1 MTDNKWVHVMFAIA
15 GVLAAWLLTKCGE
28 WAWSYFGK
36 PNELY
41 IGVGAVVVAGI
52 ATVVAWKNE
61 QVFTLA
67 SEVAG
72 ELRKV
77 TWPSRKETLSSTI
90 IVIITTIVASLLLG
104 VFDATWSWVTRMIYG

>member
-1 MTDNKWVHVMFAIA
+1 METKWVHVMFAIA
-15 GVLAAWLLTKCGE
+15 GILLAWLLTECGK
-28 WAWSYFGK
+28 WGWSYFGK

-41 IGVGAVVVAGI
+41 VGLAAVGVAAI

-77 TWPSRKETLSSTI
+77 TWPSRKETVSSTI
-90 IVIITTIVASLLLG
+90 IVIITTIIASLLLG
-104 VFDATWSWVTRMIYG
+104 VFDGLWAWVTRMIYG